1 MRLIQAATIRIRD
14 DENTVREN
22 LAKTPLLSMLDME
35 YMGSAEFEFGAIPKA
50 ILRFC
55 KAQEPKVFGKLVLR
69 AGKMLKPGPTVTFD
83 VDKQTINCRDK
94 QITIHYLVRKSKEQS
109 LIMCLEQWAFGGHPL
124 LMEPVYPGEP
134 KTFHICIDEDSE
146 CFFGTDTQTF
156 EVLIDGLPESYRR
169 IRQNP
174 SFRFDWDVTDPM
186 NMTIEQIMAAPV
198 LVPA

>member
-1 MRLIQAATIRIRD
+1 MRLVQAATIRIRD
-14 DENTVREN
+14 DENTIREN
-22 LAKTPLLSMLDME
+22 LAKTPLLSMLEME

-55 KAQEPKVFGKLVLR
+55 KAQELKVFGKLTLK
-69 AGKMLKPGPTVTFD
+69 AGKLSKRDSGVEPTD
-83 VDKQTINCRDK
+83 E
-94 QITIHYLVRKSKEQS
+94 ITLHYLVRKSKEQM

-124 LMEPVYPGEP
+124 LLDPVWPATP

-156 EVLIDGLPESYRR
+156 EVLSDGLPESYRR

-174 SFRFDWDVTDPM
+174 SFRFEWDVTDPM
-186 NMTIEQIMAAPV
+186 NLTMEQIMGAPV